1 VKKIII
7 TQRID
12 KVGKF
17 NELRDNL
24 DLRLSNM
31 FDKLGMFPF
40 VIPNNLKNTKNFIN
54 KINPDGIILSS
65 GGDPKKKDLRRKTE
79 NLLINYSLKKNIPLL
94 GLCRGAQVLNLYFGG
109 NIFKI
114 KNHVRKINK
123 IKGKLIK
130 ENKNISVNCYH
141 DYGIKFNSLGKD
153 LEVLAYTNDN
163 IIECFKHKKKKIL
176 GIMWHPERFKKIRI
190 FDKKI
195 LKKFFKCN

>member
-1 VKKIII
+1 MATHLADPLMIEMIDKLVKKIII

-79 NLLINYSLKKNIPLL
+79 NLWK
-94 GLCRGAQVLNLYFGG
+94 
-109 NIFKI
+109 
-114 KNHVRKINK
+114 
-123 IKGKLIK
+123 
-130 ENKNISVNCYH
+130 
-141 DYGIKFNSLGKD
+141 
-153 LEVLAYTNDN
+153 
-163 IIECFKHKKKKIL
+163 
-176 GIMWHPERFKKIRI
+176 
-190 FDKKI
+190 
-195 LKKFFKCN
+195 